1 MRLRHGICA
10 ILLTL
15 VSLAVSAQQGAAG
28 KWDCSIETPNGPF
41 NMTFE
46 FAVNGNNL
54 TGSMTNSFGSTAIS
68 EGKINGN
75 DLIFVLSFPGM
86 DGGTMTIDY
95 KATVKGNE
103 MSLTSKFRNPPAGA
117 GGPPPEQT
125 FTAKRAK

>member
-1 MRLRHGICA
+1 MKMIQGMCA
-10 ILLTL
+10 VLLTL
-15 VSLAVSAQQGAAG
+15 ASLAVSAQGAAG

-54 TGSMTNSFGSTAIS
+54 TGSMTNSFGSIPIS

-75 DLIFVLSFPGM
+75 DLTFVLSFPGM

-95 KATVKGNE
+95 KASVKGDE
-103 MSLTSKFRNPPAGA
+103 MSLNSKIRNPPAGA
-117 GGPPPEQT
+117 GGPPPEQA
-125 FTAKRAK
+125 FVAKRSKT